1 MKGTINATP
10 KEYKPAFLSC
20 VLLKVIILER
30 NNNQGTL
37 LQTL

>member
-20 VLLKVIILER
+20 VLLKVIIGYKGKNR
-30 NNNQGTL
+30 MGHR
-37 LQTL
+37 